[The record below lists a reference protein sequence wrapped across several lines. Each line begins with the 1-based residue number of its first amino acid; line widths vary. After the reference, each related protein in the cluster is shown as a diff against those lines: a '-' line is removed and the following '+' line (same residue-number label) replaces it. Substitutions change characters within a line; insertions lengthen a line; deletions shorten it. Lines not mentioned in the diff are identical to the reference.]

1 MANLNPMVYVKLVC
15 HQCSQKYAFDVLPV
29 NNQMPLTV
37 KCPVCKADGT
47 PAANLFLAQKMM
59 GITPTS
65 PAAPALAPTPVVQA
79 APKIPSVYDV
89 PGVPPVNYSFNAP
102 NAVNNTPGSV
112 KIPSVYDV
120 PSVRIPPSIPAVNSP
135 NAGAGSDAEWR
146 RRALEAEARAEQAQ
160 AALKASLAPQLAE
173 SLKEAVVQG
182 LAAQRSELLKA
193 QQSAA
198 LEISELVHRLDEL
211 KAPIQERLHSYET
224 RIHELERDLAERN
237 EENRELLKLKI
248 EMTRRQLEAERANN
262 RVNFN

>member
-15 HQCSQKYAFDVLPV
+15 HQCNQKYAFDVLPV
-29 NNQMPLTV
+29 NNQMPVTV
-37 KCPVCKADGT
+37 KCPVCKTDGT
-47 PAANLFLAQKMM
+47 SAANLFLAQKAM
-59 GITPTS
+59 GI
-65 PAAPALAPTPVVQA
+65 APTPPAPQPPAPVVPVV
-79 APKIPSVYDV
+79 PKIPSVYDV
-89 PGVPPVNYSFNAP
+89 PNVPAAPSAP
-102 NAVNNTPGSV
+102 NPM

-120 PSVRIPPSIPAVNSP
+120 PAVQIPPGVSAVNST
-135 NAGAGSDAEWR
+135 NASAISDAEWR

-160 AALKASLAPQLAE
+160 AALKASLAPQLAA

-198 LEISELVHRLDEL
+198 LEIAELVHRLDEL

-224 RIHELERDLAERN
+224 RIHDLERDLAERN
-237 EENRELLKLKI
+237 EENRELLKMKI
-248 EMTRRQLEAERANN
+248 EMTRRQLEAERAGN

>member
-1 MANLNPMVYVKLVC
+1 
-15 HQCSQKYAFDVLPV
+15 
-29 NNQMPLTV
+29 MPN
-37 KCPVCKADGT
+37 G
-47 PAANLFLAQKMM
+47 
-59 GITPTS
+59 G
-65 PAAPALAPTPVVQA
+65 
-79 APKIPSVYDV
+79 
-89 PGVPPVNYSFNAP
+89 
-102 NAVNNTPGSV
+102 
-112 KIPSVYDV
+112 
-120 PSVRIPPSIPAVNSP
+120 
-135 NAGAGSDAEWR
+135 GARWKP
-146 RRALEAEARAEQAQ
+146 RRARNRAQ

-193 QQSAA
+193 QQTAA

-224 RIHELERDLAERN
+224 RIHELEHDLAERN

>member
-15 HQCSQKYAFDVLPV
+15 HQCNQKYAFDVLPV
-29 NNQMPLTV
+29 NNQMPVTV

-47 PAANLFLAQKMM
+47 PAANFFLAQKMT
-59 GITPTS
+59 GITPQP
-65 PAAPALAPTPVVQA
+65 PAPPPSAPMSVVTA

-89 PGVPPVNYSFNAP
+89 PDMPPVNYSFNAP
-102 NAVNNTPGSV
+102 NAVNAPNVV
-112 KIPSVYDV
+112 KVPSVYDV
-120 PSVRIPPSIPAVNSP
+120 PGVQVPPAVPAVSAA
-135 NAGAGSDAEWR
+135 NAVSDADWR

-160 AALKASLAPQLAE
+160 AALKVSLAPQLAE

-198 LEISELVHRLDEL
+198 TEISELVHRLDEL

-248 EMTRRQLEAERANN
+248 EMTRRQLEAERTSN

>member
-1 MANLNPMVYVKLVC
+1 MANLNPLVYVKLVC
-15 HQCSQKYAFDVLPV
+15 HQCNQKYAFDVLPV
-29 NNQMPLTV
+29 NNQMPMTV
-37 KCPVCKADGT
+37 KCPVCKTDGT
-47 PAANLFLAQKMM
+47 PAANLFLAQKAM
-59 GITPTS
+59 GITPQPPV
-65 PAAPALAPTPVVQA
+65 PAVPAV
-79 APKIPSVYDV
+79 PKVPSVYDLPGVPPGTYSFNVLSVYDV
-89 PGVPPVNYSFNAP
+89 PGIQNSPGVPAI
-102 NAVNNTPGSV
+102 NAVNAN
-112 KIPSVYDV
+112 
-120 PSVRIPPSIPAVNSP
+120 AV
-135 NAGAGSDAEWR
+135 SDMEWR

-193 QQSAA
+193 QQNAA

-248 EMTRRQLEAERANN
+248 EMTRRQLEAERARS
-262 RVNFN
+262 RVDFN

>member
-15 HQCSQKYAFDVLPV
+15 HQCNQKYAFDVLPV
-29 NNQMPLTV
+29 NNQMPVPV

-59 GITPTS
+59 GIAPQ
-65 PAAPALAPTPVVQA
+65 PLAPAPAPAPVAPAV
-79 APKIPSVYDV
+79 PKIPSVYDV
-89 PGVPPVNYSFNAP
+89 PGVPPGTYSFAAP
-102 NAVNNTPGSV
+102 SV
-112 KIPSVYDV
+112 ANVPNVVKVPSIYDLPDVQIPSGV
-120 PSVRIPPSIPAVNSP
+120 PAVNVP
-135 NAGAGSDAEWR
+135 NANAVSDAEWR

-160 AALKASLAPQLAE
+160 AALKASIAPQLAE

-193 QQSAA
+193 QQSATM
-198 LEISELVHRLDEL
+198 EISELVHRLDEL
-211 KAPIQERLHSYET
+211 KAPIQERLQSYET
-224 RIHELERDLAERN
+224 RIHELEHDLAERN

-248 EMTRRQLEAERANN
+248 EMTRRQLEAERANS